1 MKLDRILEEQRTR
14 LATLSEKFDL
24 RNKLDPATRRGK
36 VFRTLYSNLPAL
48 FIVFMIIVLLV
59 LFSLVGA
66 KKSRIEEERKSAL
79 SNERPA
85 VNVIVQRLVPSPI
98 SDRLDLPAIIEP
110 WEDLLV
116 MAEVSGKVITLNV
129 EEGQTVEK
137 GTVLAVIDQRDYKA
151 ALKSAK
157 ASSTLARQ
165 TLERTEKLYRKGSAA
180 KSSLDMAVAQVE
192 IAYAALKSAELRL
205 ERTEIKAPI
214 SGIVNRLDAKQGLL
228 LGNNDPVAEIISIDQ
243 VKVSVGIPEADVSE
257 VRFLEN
263 FKVTVGSLKDSEFT
277 GTRNFLSKKPGTLA
291 HLYDLELEVSNPE
304 GVLLPGMFARVDV
317 VKSTAEDALS
327 VPVYAVITQGG
338 EKVVYLEENGQA
350 IKRVI
355 TTGVLEGWRLQVTSG
370 LAPGEK
376 VIVVGHRSVG
386 EGQPLEV
393 IREISSLE
401 ELLR

>member
-1 MKLDRILEEQRTR
+1 MKPEEQRTR
-14 LATLSEKFDL
+14 LEALSERFDL
-24 RNKLDPATRRGK
+24 KNKLDPATRQGK
-36 VFRTLYSNLPAL
+36 VFRALYSNFPAL

-59 LFSLVGA
+59 LFSLVVA
-66 KKSRIEEERKSAL
+66 KMDRIEEERKNAL
-79 SNERPA
+79 MNERPA

-98 SDRLDLPAIIEP
+98 SDRLDLPAIVEP

-116 MAEVSGKVITLNV
+116 MAEVSGKVIALTV

-137 GTVLAVIDQRDYKA
+137 GTVLAVIDKRDYKA

-157 ASSTLARQ
+157 ASHTLARQ
-165 TLERTEKLYRKGSAA
+165 TLERTEKLYKKGSSAR
-180 KSSLDMAVAQVE
+180 SSYDTAVAQVE
-192 IAYAALKSAELRL
+192 NALANLKSAELRL

-214 SGIVNRLDAKQGLL
+214 GGIINRLDAKLGLL
-228 LGNNDPVAEIISIDQ
+228 LANNDPVAEIIRIDK

-257 VRFLEN
+257 VRFLESFN
-263 FKVTVGSLKDSEFT
+263 ITIGSLKNSEFT

-291 HLYDLELEVSNPE
+291 HLYELELEVPNPE
-304 GVLLPGMFARVDV
+304 GLILPGMFARVDV
-317 VKSTAEDALS
+317 VKSTDEDALS
-327 VPVYAVITQGG
+327 LPVYAVITQGG

-370 LAPGEK
+370 LEPGEK

-386 EGQPLEV
+386 EGQPLEI
-393 IREISSLE
+393 IREISSLK